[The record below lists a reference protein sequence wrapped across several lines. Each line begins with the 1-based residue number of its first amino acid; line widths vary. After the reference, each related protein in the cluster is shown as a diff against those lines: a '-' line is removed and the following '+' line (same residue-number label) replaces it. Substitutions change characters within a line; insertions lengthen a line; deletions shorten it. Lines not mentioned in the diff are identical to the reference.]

1 MDIDEQALDR
11 YITGNWGE
19 DQHIG
24 DDEFSAD
31 IDEVLAAIGN
41 EVGRAESMHAPLH
54 SAHEAYAVILEELDE
69 VKAEVWK
76 KHLDRAALRKE
87 LIQCAAMCV
96 RTILNLELGQHE

>member
-1 MDIDEQALDR
+1 MEIDKQALDR

-19 DQHIG
+19 DSVAD
-24 DDEFSAD
+24 DDEISAD
-31 IDEVLAAIGN
+31 TQDILDAIGN
-41 EVGRAESMHAPLH
+41 EVERAESIHAPLH

-76 KHLDRAALRKE
+76 KHLDRSALRKE

-96 RTILNLELGQHE
+96 RTVLNLGLTQER